1 MSILD
6 GAQGAGIAP
15 SEPINAAGMALILK
29 AAESF
34 NLTSYK
40 PAMAELWMESLAQES
55 GKRGKR
61 IPAFQTVATALR
73 QLAMTFDGYQMR
85 PGDLWQATWSLASER
100 LKVATREGPAPVP
113 MLESVAQELGWKADW
128 NEAVKRGL
136 DREQATAYADQRAHV
151 TRKAIT
157 PAPMP
162 DELKTQL
169 EEAFKEQK

>member
-6 GAQGAGIAP
+6 GAQGAGITP

-55 GKRGKR
+55 GKRGKK

-73 QLAMTFDGYQMR
+73 KLAMTFDGY
-85 PGDLWQATWSLASER
+85 
-100 LKVATREGPAPVP
+100 
-113 MLESVAQELGWKADW
+113 
-128 NEAVKRGL
+128 
-136 DREQATAYADQRAHV
+136 
-151 TRKAIT
+151 
-157 PAPMP
+157 
-162 DELKTQL
+162 
-169 EEAFKEQK
+169 